1 MRIFFL
7 GNNWVA
13 WRALQYLRKRNEDI
27 VGLAVHPE
35 GKRRYYNEI
44 IAAAE
49 MVPGR
54 IFDGSKLK
62 SEVVFRRIE
71 SLKPDIGLSILFD
84 YILSNEFINLFPK
97 GIINL
102 HPSFLPYNRGQYPN
116 VWSIVEGTPS
126 GVTLHHLD
134 EGIDTGDI
142 IAQQEVQT
150 ESTDTGETLY
160 RKLESVSIRLF
171 QEYWPLIREGKEPR
185 RPQAGLK
192 GTSHITKDVEKI
204 DEIHLDREYRARDLL
219 NVIRARTFPPYKGA
233 YFWNGKERIYLR
245 IQLLKEEDLGG

>member
-7 GNNWVA
+7 GNNWVG
-13 WRALQYLRKRNEDI
+13 WKTLQYLRERNEDI

-35 GKRRYYNEI
+35 GNRRYYKEI
-44 IAAAE
+44 VAAAE
-49 MVPGR
+49 TAPER
-54 IFDGSKLK
+54 IFDGSQLK
-62 SEVVFRRIE
+62 SEVVLRRIE
-71 SLKPDIGLSILFD
+71 SLKPDIGLSILFG
-84 YILSNEFINLFPK
+84 YILSSEFINLFTK
-97 GIINL
+97 GIVNL

-116 VWSIVEGTPS
+116 VWSIIEGTPS

-192 GTSHITKDVEKI
+192 GTYHITKDVEKI